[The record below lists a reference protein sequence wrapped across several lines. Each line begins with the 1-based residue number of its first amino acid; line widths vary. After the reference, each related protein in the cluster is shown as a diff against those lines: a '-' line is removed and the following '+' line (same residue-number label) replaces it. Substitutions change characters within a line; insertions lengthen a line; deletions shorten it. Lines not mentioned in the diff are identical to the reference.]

1 MAKVLGIDLGTTNSC
16 MAVMEGGEPL
26 VLENSEGKRTTPS
39 VVAFA
44 KNGERLVGEAAKRQA
59 VTNPRNTIY
68 SVKRF
73 IGRKFEEVQEELKR
87 VPYKVV
93 RAANGDA
100 HIEVEVEGKP
110 KAFSP
115 PEISAMILAK
125 LKSDAEVRLG
135 ETITQAVITVP
146 AYFNDTQRQA
156 TKDAGKIA
164 GLEVLR
170 IINEPTAASLAYGL
184 DKKKDEK
191 IAVYDLGGGTFDISV
206 LEIGDGVFEVK
217 ATNGDTHLGGDDW
230 DNAIIDWILAE
241 FQKDQG
247 IDLRKQADALQ
258 RIKEEAEKS
267 KIALSSSQ
275 QYEINLPFVTGV
287 FISSN
292 FISVTRNNSIT
303 WDLVQLELREYIQEF
318 LNTDGR
324 VVYEDAPAQALADAN
339 ERASSH
345 ADAKGPEDEKI
356 IRILE
361 EYIRP
366 AVEADGGHIA
376 FRSYDEGVVTVSLRG
391 SCSGCPSSLVTLKQ
405 GIENL
410 LKHEVPGVR
419 EVVAEEL

>member
-1 MAKVLGIDLGTTNSC
+1 MS
-16 MAVMEGGEPL
+16 EP
-26 VLENSEGKRTTPS
+26 VKRPPVSVYAETTPNPS
-39 VVAFA
+39 TMRFVSS
-44 KNGERLVGEAAKRQA
+44 RLLVQDGRLLEFRAPDETTA
-59 VTNPRNTIY
+59 V
-68 SVKRF
+68 
-73 IGRKFEEVQEELKR
+73 
-87 VPYKVV
+87 
-93 RAANGDA
+93 
-100 HIEVEVEGKP
+100 
-110 KAFSP
+110 SP
-115 PEISAMILAK
+115 
-125 LKSDAEVRLG
+125 
-135 ETITQAVITVP
+135 
-146 AYFNDTQRQA
+146 
-156 TKDAGKIA
+156 
-164 GLEVLR
+164 
-170 IINEPTAASLAYGL
+170 
-184 DKKKDEK
+184 
-191 IAVYDLGGGTFDISV
+191 
-206 LEIGDGVFEVK
+206 
-217 ATNGDTHLGGDDW
+217 
-230 DNAIIDWILAE
+230 LAE
-241 FQKDQG
+241 HVF
-247 IDLRKQADALQ
+247 
-258 RIKEEAEKS
+258 
-267 KIALSSSQ
+267 
-275 QYEINLPFVTGV
+275 NLPFVTGV

-366 AVEADGGHIA
+366 AVEGDGGHIA